1 MRSNTRTTAALSAA
15 LLVTGLLAG
24 CSGPETAST
33 PASEASAA
41 SEPATQAS
49 ATPLPQD
56 PPVATRRA
64 VKDGISFTLD
74 LYPLRRQGQSVLLT
88 ARLTATDVPAGGA
101 EIADGWSLLGTVHD
115 TTNPNHGL
123 DNGFKL
129 VDAAGDVVHLPAR
142 IDGVDTCT
150 GEHHSVW
157 QKGDVQWV
165 SCLFAIPTAES
176 RTMTVQV
183 QSFGGYADVPLH

>member
-1 MRSNTRTTAALSAA
+1 MRSHTCTPAAVATA
-15 LLVTGLLAG
+15 LLATGLLAG
-24 CSGPETAST
+24 CSGPAPAPEPNST
-33 PASEASAA
+33 PPSVTAPTA
-41 SEPATQAS
+41 PPS

-64 VKDGISFTLD
+64 TQDGITFTLD

-88 ARLTATDVPAGGA
+88 ARLTAADVPTGGA
-101 EIADGWSLLGTVHD
+101 EIGDGWSVLGTVHD
-115 TTNPNHGL
+115 TTDPNHDL
-123 DNGFKL
+123 DNGFTL
-129 VDAAGDVVHLPAR
+129 VDAPGKVVHLPAR

-150 GEHHSVW
+150 QAHHNVW

-165 SCLFAIPTAES
+165 SCLFAIPKADE

-183 QSFGGYADVPLH
+183 QNFGGYADVPLQ

>member
-1 MRSNTRTTAALSAA
+1 MRSHTRTSAALSAA
-15 LLVTGLLAG
+15 LLVTSLLAG
-24 CSGPETAST
+24 CSGPE
-33 PASEASAA
+33 PASPPTFESPAA
-41 SEPATQAS
+41 SSPATQPS

-64 VKDGISFTLD
+64 VNDGINFTLD

-101 EIADGWSLLGTVHD
+101 EIGDGWSLLGTVHD

-129 VDAAGDVVHLPAR
+129 VEATGTVVHLPAR

-165 SCLFAIPTAES
+165 SCLFAIPKAES

-183 QSFGGYADVPLH
+183 QNFGGYADVPLH